1 MLGHSCSHVG
11 DGGGEDVG
19 GDTFF
24 LGSQKLR
31 LPSSSGSLEE
41 GVLDPSRPD
50 SRFQSL
56 LWSPSSPLPTL
67 RCPAMAPRVRG
78 VLPHLQLSYPP
89 RWR

>member
-19 GDTFF
+19 G
-24 LGSQKLR
+24 GHV
-31 LPSSSGSLEE
+31 LPWVTEAPPPPIFGKPGGGSSGSQ
-41 GVLDPSRPD
+41 PPD

-56 LWSPSSPLPTL
+56 LRSPSSPLPTPH
-67 RCPAMAPRVRG
+67 RPAMAPRG
-78 VLPHLQLSYPP
+78 WGLLPHLQLSYPP